1 MTDPI
6 YRVRNWSE
14 NFENNRTRDLKKM
27 QWVPVPNKHDGDG
40 YTALMDHE
48 NGAAHLG
55 AWVALLQVA
64 SKCGTRGTL
73 LREGARPHNSRSISR
88 ITRVPEP
95 VVQEALTRLSSDEIG
110 WLEVVNTNETKG
122 ETPIPQEGAGI
133 PQADVTTVRP
143 SDYGREWTRIEGTKE
158 VRTEPDG
165 SGVLSP
171 DDEPK
176 KPKKS
181 KPTEADRLN
190 ANHDDYP
197 NFLDWWKLYPNKT
210 GKQASLAKWIE
221 NGCEGNAD
229 MLPAIHQYLEIRK
242 SKAARGDF
250 VPEPQG
256 PKTYLHQRAW
266 MDYDPHL
273 VAEAAPISDEIQS
286 RMFKPMKPRDQTAS
300 VRSAYEVGP
309 DGEEL

>member
-221 NGCEGNAD
+221 NGCEGTRTCSQQSISTWRYGSRRRHGVILFQNRKGRKPTCTNA
-229 MLPAIHQYLEIRK
+229 LGWTTTRTL
-242 SKAARGDF
+242 S
-250 VPEPQG
+250 
-256 PKTYLHQRAW
+256 QRR
-266 MDYDPHL
+266 PL
-273 VAEAAPISDEIQS
+273 S
-286 RMFKPMKPRDQTAS
+286 RMRYNPACSSQ
-300 VRSAYEVGP
+300 
-309 DGEEL
+309 